1 MNKLYESYMKTD
13 SLPTLFCPGC
23 GNGIVQMAAARAIDS
38 LGCKRDTA
46 CVSGIGC
53 SSWIPCYYKLD
64 VMHTLHGRALAFAT
78 GLKLARPD
86 KNIVVFTGDGDCLAI
101 GGNHFLHACARN
113 IDITV
118 VMVNNY
124 IYGMTGGQKSPT
136 TPLKAITKTS
146 PFGSAD
152 KPMDGCALAMTLGAS
167 YVARWTTAHPVQLEK
182 AIAQGM
188 KHKGFSYVEVLSQCP
203 VQAGNNIHGVKD
215 PGAILEKYRTGT
227 YLWKPA
233 MSVPGTPEALE
244 AKKAEE
250 EGKIRIGLLK
260 NDEESEEYTAKI
272 EEILA
277 EQGIEK

>member
-1 MNKLYESYMKTD
+1 
-13 SLPTLFCPGC
+13 
-23 GNGIVQMAAARAIDS
+23 MAAARAIES
-38 LGCKRDTA
+38 LGCRRETA

-118 VMVNNY
+118 IMVNNY

-136 TPLKAITKTS
+136 TPLKAVTKTS
-146 PFGSAD
+146 PFGSVD

-167 YVARWTTAHPVQLEK
+167 YVARWTTAHPVQMEK

-188 KHKGFSYVEVLSQCP
+188 KHKGFSYIEVLSQCP

-227 YLWKPA
+227 YQWRAA
-233 MSVPGTPEALE
+233 MSIPGTPEALE
-244 AKKAEE
+244 AKQAEE

-260 NDEESEEYTAKI
+260 NDEESEEYTAKV